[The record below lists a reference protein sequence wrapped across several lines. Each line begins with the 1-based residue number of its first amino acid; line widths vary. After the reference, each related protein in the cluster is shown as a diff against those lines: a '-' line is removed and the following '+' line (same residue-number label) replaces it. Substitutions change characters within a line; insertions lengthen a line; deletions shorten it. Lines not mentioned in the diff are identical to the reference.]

1 MRRCLAPPAMPWP
14 TSGLVPGEHPSG
26 PAVPSAQPDRPVS
39 PHGFDNIESVTSWSH
54 SRRRLVGV
62 DPGRSRAYPGV
73 LWPLCNQ
80 EKGHKEPTGVG
91 PRAWMGCSG
100 PAVGSP

>member
-1 MRRCLAPPAMPWP
+1 MRRCLAPSHALA
-14 TSGLVPGEHPSG
+14 TSGLVPGERPLG
-26 PAVPSAQPDRPVS
+26 PASPSAWPGRPVS
-39 PHGFDNIESVTSWSH
+39 LRGFDIESVMSWSH
-54 SRRRLVGV
+54 SRWRLVGV

-80 EKGHKEPTGVG
+80 EKGHKEPTGAG